1 MPCAPFIILGTLL
14 LILQTSFLPTM
25 PGWFAKLDPLFV
37 LVVFVIVRL
46 DPYRGAVLVLYFGML
61 TDIFS
66 GIYSG
71 LHPVTYLTL
80 HFMIKL
86 LSRPFVLNE
95 PPHQIPLVITSYF
108 FVLGLIHMITTFLS
122 PNVTSLW
129 NWKEIIVR
137 MLLLAIITMPL
148 FSLYDLSMTKIS
160 PKKAL
165 GILIKPRNKNR
176 FRDDF

>member
-14 LILQTSFLPTM
+14 LVLQTSFLPIF

-37 LVVFVIVRL
+37 LVVFVSVRV
-46 DPYRGAVLVLYFGML
+46 DPFRGALIIIYLGML

-71 LHPVTYLTL
+71 LHPVVYLTL

-86 LSRPFVLNE
+86 LSRPLVLNE
-95 PPHQIPLVITSYF
+95 PPHQIPLVLTSYF
-108 FVLGLIHMITTFLS
+108 FVLSLINLTTTFLS
-122 PNVTSLW
+122 PDVASLW

-137 MLLLAIITMPL
+137 LLLLALITMPL
-148 FSLYDLSMTKIS
+148 FSFYDFTMSRLS
-160 PKKAL
+160 PRKAL
-165 GILIKPRNKNR
+165 EILIKPRNKNR
-176 FRDDF
+176 FRSDY